1 MIINRKI
8 SNICLVTH
16 FTGEVRV
23 SSFLDFLVPESFLL
37 HFPCNKVLAGWHDHP
52 LKTTVAAVAD
62 ETRGI
67 ALWFSSSTWKVWNL
81 PCGFE
86 QQWNYK
92 LRPNSAVEEKGPW
105 SKQPRIDARCQKR
118 IGWLLIALSGL
129 QEVLFLLEKITDT
142 VAEICWWKHWE
153 FKRVVGSVLQ
163 GRDSRHCDASR
174 KVPKFGIT
182 IPYILVSS
190 RNMKDRVFK
199 SGWSA
204 MLPITSLG
212 SSLVSRDT
220 LCSRLQS
227 WGFRRLA
234 DLFFYSFL
242 GNNSNG

>member
-1 MIINRKI
+1 MM
-8 SNICLVTH
+8 CVTLSRLWLSI
-16 FTGEVRV
+16 GR
-23 SSFLDFLVPESFLL
+23 SPI
-37 HFPCNKVLAGWHDHP
+37 
-52 LKTTVAAVAD
+52 AAWSHTSPVN
-62 ETRGI
+62 
-67 ALWFSSSTWKVWNL
+67 TWKVWNL

-86 QQWNYK
+86 QQWTYK
-92 LRPNSAVEEKGPW
+92 LQPNNAVEEKGPW